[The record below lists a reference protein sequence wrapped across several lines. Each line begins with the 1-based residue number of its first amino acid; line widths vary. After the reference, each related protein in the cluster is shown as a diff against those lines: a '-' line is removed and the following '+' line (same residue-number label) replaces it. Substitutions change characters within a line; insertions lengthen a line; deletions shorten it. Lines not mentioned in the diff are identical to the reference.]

1 MQSKILRTTTVLVA
15 ALAIA
20 TGTASAAATAYVVHG
35 IPGADLGLDAELP
48 VDINVSGV
56 GCAIQDF
63 RFGDR
68 VGPIE
73 LPAGSYDITVSLA
86 DPMMPCDGT
95 AVIELLGVE
104 LTDGVNGTVVA
115 HRTFD
120 GSPGPGDVLGVGIT
134 ASIFAND
141 FSFVR
146 PGTARL
152 IAHHTAL
159 APTVDVVVRRDYD
172 DMSSPG
178 VTVTGFN
185 NPTSTDEVLLSQIGA
200 DFRPGEWDV
209 ALELGGAPV
218 FGPDTVKLRNRSAT
232 YVYAVGVFP
241 DSFQYLVY
249 VEDLRARGGNG
260 NGNGN
265 GGEEAERSDDSRRGE
280 GRFRNPGGR
289 LGALRR

>member
-1 MQSKILRTTTVLVA
+1 MRDKLLRTTTILVA
-15 ALAIA
+15 ALALA
-20 TGTASAAATAYVVHG
+20 SGTASAAATAYVVHG
-35 IPGADLGLDAELP
+35 IPGSDLGLDAALP
-48 VDINVSGV
+48 VDIAVSGV

-86 DPMMPCDGT
+86 DPTMPCEGT
-95 AVIELLGVE
+95 AVLQLDGVE

-141 FSFVR
+141 FSNLR

-159 APTVDVVVRRDYD
+159 APTVDVVVRREYD

-178 VTVTGFN
+178 VTVVGFN
-185 NPTSTDEVLLSQIGA
+185 NPTSTDDVLLSQVGA
-200 DFRPGEWDV
+200 TFRPGEWDV

-218 FGPDTVKLRNRSAT
+218 FGPDTLQLRNRTAT

-241 DSFQYLVY
+241 DSFRYLVY
-249 VEDLRARGGNG
+249 VEDLRGDRGNG
-260 NGNGN
+260 NDNGN
-265 GGEEAERSDDSRRGE
+265 GRDEAVRSDETRREE
-280 GRFRNPGGR
+280 GRVRSGGGR
-289 LGALRR
+289 FGAFRR